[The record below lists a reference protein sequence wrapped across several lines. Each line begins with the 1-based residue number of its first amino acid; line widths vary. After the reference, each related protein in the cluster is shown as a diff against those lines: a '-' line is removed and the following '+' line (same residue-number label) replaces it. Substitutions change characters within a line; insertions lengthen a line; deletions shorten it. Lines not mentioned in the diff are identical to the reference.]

1 MNTKITNIHM
11 EKYRFLEH
19 TADIKF
25 QAFGKTLDEAFEN
38 SALAMFNTM
47 YEDKIAEKIKK
58 KIKVSGNDFE
68 NLLYNFLEEFLVLLD
83 SEGFFLSKIAKLTI
97 DEKRLKLEAEL
108 IGDKAQNY
116 KIGLDVK
123 AVTYN
128 SMSVKKE
135 KGMWIC
141 QVVVDV

>member
-1 MNTKITNIHM
+1 MNIKKAKLRM
-11 EKYRFLEH
+11 EKYKFLEH

-47 YEDKIAEKIKK
+47 YEGKIAEKIKK

-83 SEGFFLSKIAKLTI
+83 SEGFFLSKIAKITI
-97 DEKRLKLEAEL
+97 DEKKLKLEAEL
-108 IGDKAQNY
+108 AGDKAQNY

-141 QVVVDV
+141 QVVIDV